1 MEERKKH
8 YLHHLAPGFDRSAVL
23 EELMAE
29 YGNDVWN
36 FAYVLTR
43 RQDAADDISQDVF
56 LAAYNKLYAFR
67 GESSVKS
74 WLLAIARNKS
84 LNYLRSAFIRKVVPL
99 DMFAIR
105 DKLREAA
112 DSAEKAALDK
122 AMTRNIW
129 SLVLTL
135 PVKYREVLVLA
146 YHYELST
153 EEIAEA
159 LGLAAG
165 TVKSRLF
172 RARRKMS
179 ELLGASERG
188 IER

>member
-1 MEERKKH
+1 MEEQKKH
-8 YLHHLAPGFDRSAVL
+8 YLHYLAPGFDRSAVL
-23 EELMAE
+23 EELMTE

-43 RQDAADDISQDVF
+43 KRDAADDISQDVF
-56 LAAYNKLYAFR
+56 LAAYNRVYAFR

-74 WLLAIARNKS
+74 WLLAITRNKS

-99 DMFAIR
+99 DLFAIR
-105 DKLREAA
+105 GKLREAA
-112 DSAEKAALDK
+112 DSAEQAALVR
-122 AMTRNIW
+122 AMSRDIW
-129 SLVLTL
+129 DLVLSL

-153 EEIAEA
+153 EEVAEA
-159 LGLAAG
+159 LGIAAG

-179 ELLGASERG
+179 ELLEASDRG